1 MTRAKGAGPLAGLAG
16 PLALACLTAAHAQS
30 PGPYIIDL
38 IAKEPALLRA
48 WQGAVPSELE
58 RIDWL
63 FQMQAVT
70 TPVETLELDGQ
81 RYYLGWMCQPH
92 DCGDNIAYFIIE
104 QRGLAAA
111 GFLSSYNEAVAG
123 RFFGSLDAG
132 LLDALLAQCL
142 KDGDKAF
149 ACADAR

>member
-1 MTRAKGAGPLAGLAG
+1 
-16 PLALACLTAAHAQS
+16 
-30 PGPYIIDL
+30 
-38 IAKEPALLRA
+38 LRA

-111 GFLSSYNEAVAG
+111 GFLSS
-123 RFFGSLDAG
+123 
-132 LLDALLAQCL
+132 
-142 KDGDKAF
+142 
-149 ACADAR
+149 